1 MSEYKRPRVLVDLSA
16 TLIHHGHIR
25 LLKKANEIGDVV
37 VALTTDEEV
46 KRTKGYMPE
55 LNFEERKEIL
65 ESIRYVS
72 EVIPSPWLIDEA
84 YLDEHH
90 CDLLVHGA
98 DNSNHIP
105 EERLVIFPR
114 TEGISSSMLRER
126 VLDCLI
132 EMNLDTSKPSKASDK
147 VARFLIESIKKE
159 FRLE

>member
-1 MSEYKRPRVLVDLSA
+1 MTTKRPRVMVDMSA

-25 LLKKANEIGDVV
+25 LLQKAAEIGDVV

-46 KRTKGYMPE
+46 QKKKGYIPE

-65 ESIRYVS
+65 EAIKYVH
-72 EVIPSPWLIDEA
+72 EVVPCPWLIDHDF
-84 YLDEHH
+84 LLQHN
-90 CDLLVHGA
+90 CDFLVHGH

-105 EERLVIFPR
+105 EEKLVIFPR

-132 EMNLDTSKPSKASDK
+132 ALNLNQKNTSTSDK
-147 VARFLIESIKKE
+147 IARLLIETIKKE